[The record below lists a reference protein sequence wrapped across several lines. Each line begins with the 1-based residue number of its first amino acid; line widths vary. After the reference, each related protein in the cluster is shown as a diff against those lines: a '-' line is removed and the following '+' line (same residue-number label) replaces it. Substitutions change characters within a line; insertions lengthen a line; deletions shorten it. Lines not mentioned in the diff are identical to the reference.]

1 MHPAARRT
9 PISRGTAALAAL
21 LCLASI
27 VSAEDTLS
35 ALMRLRLALRTPV
48 TDGSPNSKDVQL
60 RRNAVQEAVAALSRL
75 PDLREALLLQ
85 EWRDEDAEEQVAA
98 VDKAARLETSR
109 RFEQALHTAL
119 QQGDPASRVAAA
131 SMIAEMPAPVRSN
144 GIHGWT
150 FRSCSADLADL
161 VRGNDSSAQAAAAL
175 ALGAIN
181 ADPAVAV
188 PALAELMKS
197 EDAGSRRAAA
207 KGLAGLIRLAQTS
220 RRPNASPDGPAHTQV
235 FQVGRA
241 ILPVVGG
248 GLADPDAEVRRLCIE
263 AIQKTAA
270 ALVWIVGDPPAG
282 YNSAEL
288 QAYRS
293 DVAKQY
299 AQLWPLACDL
309 KDQTAGLTNALSDPV
324 PEIRLQAHHAL
335 EDMGRAWLRLEAG
348 SARSPSASRPPDGQT
363 TSNPKEAE
371 AEPATESQESKQPLL
386 DRLHAALPAIST
398 GVADPNVGARRAAV
412 DALETLGTEAAS
424 AVPALVRAFADPDL
438 FVRWA
443 AVRALGKMGPDELTK
458 IVPGLVQ
465 SLGDVDLDVRL
476 AAAHTLGQFGPAAH
490 DAIPALAKA
499 AGTGDTDMRLAALQA
514 LEGIGSDAQSSLAT
528 VAASLQDPDPR
539 IRQETARL
547 MGKLGPAAMEQKDAL
562 RTALAD
568 QNADV
573 RKAAGDALL
582 RILYPSAN
590 VPPIIV
596 GQEGPPLEI
605 LGENATAEKAPSAA
619 SVDGPDLLSA
629 AAGGKTPSIVP
640 DPVAPAAFLPG
651 AADSTAFTGPAPVI
665 GGDFGPSL
673 PILTQ
678 LPDVTVQKSAVATAI
693 LPAKVSAGPNLPECT
708 GPLIVANPEVPA
720 EQWHSMAG
728 SKDSNAIVP
737 ASAWQEA
744 APLGGPALGSQTRL
758 TQARLLRPVSCG
770 AQPPAPA
777 AISPAIAQ
785 QAAVAVPVVISPP
798 AAVLMPPLPVY
809 TPPPYRALGPPPPG
823 TVIARTEQ

>member
-1 MHPAARRT
+1 M
-9 PISRGTAALAAL
+9 
-21 LCLASI
+21 
-27 VSAEDTLS
+27 
-35 ALMRLRLALRTPV
+35 
-48 TDGSPNSKDVQL
+48 
-60 RRNAVQEAVAALSRL
+60 
-75 PDLREALLLQ
+75 
-85 EWRDEDAEEQVAA
+85 
-98 VDKAARLETSR
+98 
-109 RFEQALHTAL
+109 
-119 QQGDPASRVAAA
+119 
-131 SMIAEMPAPVRSN
+131 
-144 GIHGWT
+144 
-150 FRSCSADLADL
+150 
-161 VRGNDSSAQAAAAL
+161 
-175 ALGAIN
+175 
-181 ADPAVAV
+181 
-188 PALAELMKS
+188 
-197 EDAGSRRAAA
+197 
-207 KGLAGLIRLAQTS
+207 
-220 RRPNASPDGPAHTQV
+220 
-235 FQVGRA
+235 
-241 ILPVVGG
+241 VGG

-335 EDMGRAWLRLEAG
+335 EDMGRAWLRLG
-348 SARSPSASRPPDGQT
+348 SGKQLVPRPLPVRLTDRRPPT
-363 TSNPKEAE
+363 RRRRKLSRRPRVRNRSSRCWTVY
-371 AEPATESQESKQPLL
+371 TPLCRQF
-386 DRLHAALPAIST
+386 RLEWPTPTLAP
-398 GVADPNVGARRAAV
+398 GGPPF

-424 AVPALVRAFADPDL
+424 AVPALVRVLADPDL

-562 RTALAD
+562 RTVLAD

-629 AAGGKTPSIVP
+629 AAGGK
-640 DPVAPAAFLPG
+640 
-651 AADSTAFTGPAPVI
+651 
-665 GGDFGPSL
+665 
-673 PILTQ
+673 
-678 LPDVTVQKSAVATAI
+678 
-693 LPAKVSAGPNLPECT
+693 
-708 GPLIVANPEVPA
+708 
-720 EQWHSMAG
+720 
-728 SKDSNAIVP
+728 
-737 ASAWQEA
+737 
-744 APLGGPALGSQTRL
+744 RL
-758 TQARLLRPVSCG
+758 Q
-770 AQPPAPA
+770 
-777 AISPAIAQ
+777 
-785 QAAVAVPVVISPP
+785 
-798 AAVLMPPLPVY
+798 
-809 TPPPYRALGPPPPG
+809 
-823 TVIARTEQ
+823 